1 MKYTV
6 SAIALATALFI
17 LINPVAV
24 SQQKNNI
31 KVKSSEVIT
40 GVVIVH
46 VQKDAQSFDLQCNE
60 GTFSCKPLSG
70 GSYTMVELPKGYGMY
85 DCKNIEI
92 YQGDS
97 DKPGSGEKVGAYC
110 LVEK

>member
-17 LINPVAV
+17 LIDPVAV
-24 SQQKNNI
+24 SQQKNTI
-31 KVKSSEVIT
+31 KVKGSEVIT

-46 VQKDAQSFDLQCNE
+46 VQNDGKSFDLQCNE
-60 GTFSCKPLSG
+60 GTMNCKPLSG

-85 DCKNIEI
+85 DCKNIEV
-92 YQGDS
+92 YQGDP
-97 DKPGSGEKVGAYC
+97 DKPDSERIGAYC